1 MSKFL
6 YMPIEI
12 AARELDSRLLISLF
26 AVKEGLEAVIGP
38 KWLLQRNAK
47 WVPKGLWI
55 FKTLTPGD
63 AKHMKRAQ
71 KAGHWIGAIDEEMPG
86 LGESSQ
92 QLRWVDQEAVRMA
105 DAIFCQGEQHREV
118 LKKAY
123 PEKSESLIIT
133 GNPRWDLLRPELRQL
148 FSEEV
153 KALNSRLGQIIL
165 INTNAGLI
173 NSAKKSFDG
182 HVKDSARDGRINLDL
197 EEDRSYVEDDRA
209 FQTANLSATPHLA
222 RRLSK
227 EFPQYTIVLRP
238 HPNEDVHFYEKA
250 LKDISNVKIIRE
262 GSVVSWLLASKA
274 LIHTGCTTASE
285 AFALGKPAIS
295 FETKPSPFHTYL
307 LSGAFSMITKDEND
321 LIEILK
327 ATLAGVMNKSEE
339 EKRKE
344 MFSKFFASQSD
355 ALAAQKIADYL
366 ASTANINSKDKP
378 PTWKRGIL
386 FRKKWRPSA
395 HQRRM
400 FPVITAGAIKKRLET
415 LAGQLGGTTVPHV
428 DELGDGQFRL
438 YL

>member
-26 AVKEGLEAVIGP
+26 AVKEGLEVVIGP
-38 KWLLQRNAK
+38 KWLLQKNVK
-47 WVPKGLWI
+47 WVPKGFWI

-63 AKHMKRAQ
+63 AKYMRRAQ
-71 KAGHWIGAIDEEMPG
+71 KVGHQIGAIDEEMPG
-86 LGESSQ
+86 LGESSH
-92 QLRWVDQEAVRMA
+92 QLRWVDQSAVQLS
-105 DAIFCQGEQHREV
+105 DTIFCQGKQHQDV

-123 PEKSESLIIT
+123 PEKAERLIIT
-133 GNPRWDLLRPELRQL
+133 GNPRWDLLRPELREL

-153 KALNSRLGQIIL
+153 KAITSRLGRIIL

-182 HVKDSARDGRINLDL
+182 HVKDSARDGRLNLNL
-197 EEDRSYVEDDRA
+197 EEDRCYVDDDRA
-209 FQTANLSATPHLA
+209 FQTANLTATPPLA

-227 EFPQYTIVLRP
+227 EFPEYTVVLRP
-238 HPNEDVHFYEKA
+238 HPNEDVHFYETA

-262 GSVVSWLLASKA
+262 GSVVSWLLASDA

-295 FETKPSPFHTYL
+295 FETKPSPFHNYL
-307 LSGAFSMITKDEND
+307 LSGAFSTITKDEND
-321 LIEILK
+321 LIERLK
-327 ATLAGVMNKSEE
+327 ATLSGVINKSEE
-339 EKRKE
+339 DKRKGT
-344 MFSKFFASQSD
+344 FTNFFASQSGTF
-355 ALAAQKIADYL
+355 AAQKIAHYIAHSVDICTRER
-366 ASTANINSKDKP
+366 SQ
-378 PTWKRGIL
+378 TWKRGIL
-386 FRKKWRPSA
+386 FRKKWWPSA

-400 FPVITAGAIKKRLET
+400 FPLITADEIKERLQT
-415 LAGQLGGTTVPHV
+415 LAGPLGSDPIPHIDQLGG
-428 DELGDGQFRL
+428 GQFRL